1 MTLRL
6 VWFAVGAL
14 TGWVATLAVIVWA
27 INRQARRRT

>member
-14 TGWVATLAVIVWA
+14 TGCVATLAVIGWLLD
-27 INRQARRRT
+27 RQARRTT